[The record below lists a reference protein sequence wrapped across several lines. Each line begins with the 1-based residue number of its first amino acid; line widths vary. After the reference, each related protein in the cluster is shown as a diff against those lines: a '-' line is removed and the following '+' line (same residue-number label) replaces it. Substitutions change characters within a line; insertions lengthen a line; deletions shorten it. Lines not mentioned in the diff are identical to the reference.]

1 MGYLIVHP
9 DSSEKLTAIKAVLK
23 ALKVD
28 FEESKTA
35 YNADFVA
42 KMQEGEEDIKAGRT
56 VKMTLDELWK

>member
-9 DSSEKLTAIKAVLK
+9 DTSEKLTAIKAILK

-42 KMQEGEEDIKAGRT
+42 KMKEGEEDIKAGRT